1 MKRILI
7 FIDWYLPGYKAG
19 GPVQSVANLVNFL
32 KSMYYIDIVTTNTDY
47 TDDTPYYQVKSNNW
61 NQSDENVRVFY
72 FDKKYLSFRRIAHFI
87 NPDIY
92 DIVYIN
98 GIYSRYFSIL
108 PLFLARLKKISR
120 IIVAPR
126 GMFSSQSLKVK
137 KKRKYVYIKLLKLI
151 KWYKHV
157 IVQVT
162 NDYEKDIVKELYP
175 ECEVFV
181 ASNFPRI
188 CSKESYSIVKLKNEL
203 RLVFLG
209 RISPEKNLLFALQVL
224 KEISHINIKFD
235 VYGALHDK
243 KYWKDCKEVYEKL
256 PGNIEFSYKGNLK
269 SDLVHETLMKYHAL
283 FLPSIGE
290 NFGHSIFETLSVG
303 RPVIISK
310 NTPWRDLLSN
320 NAGWDISLKNDEE
333 FISAINKLGDME
345 QTEFEQWSR
354 KAKSMAE
361 SFLSDSGIKLNTLKL
376 FAYEQDSK
384 PA

>member
-1 MKRILI
+1 MSVKRILI

-32 KSMYYIDIVTTNTDY
+32 KSKFYIDIVTTNTDY

-61 NQSDENVRVFY
+61 NQTDENVRVFY
-72 FDKKYLSFRRIAHFI
+72 FDKKFLSVRRIAHFI
-87 NPDIY
+87 NPDVY

-98 GIYSRYFSIL
+98 GIYSRFFSIL

-126 GMFSSQSLKVK
+126 GMFSNQSLKVK
-137 KKRKYVYIKLLKLI
+137 KKRKYVYIKVLKWV
-151 KWYKHV
+151 KWYKNV
-157 IVQVT
+157 IVHVT

-175 ECEVFV
+175 NCEIFV

-188 CSKESYSIVKLKNEL
+188 CSKEIDYIPKLKNEL

-209 RISPEKNLLFALQVL
+209 RISPEKNLLFALQIL
-224 KEISHINIKFD
+224 KEISQINIKFD

-256 PGNIEFSYKGNLK
+256 PSNIEFSYKGNLK
-269 SDLVHETLMKYHAL
+269 SELVPETLMKYHAM

-290 NFGHSIFETLSVG
+290 NFGHSIFEALSVG
-303 RPVIISK
+303 RPVIISR
-310 NTPWRDLLSN
+310 NTPWRNLLEN
-320 NAGWDISLKNDEE
+320 KAGWDLSLKNSEE
-333 FISAINKLGDME
+333 FVSSIEKLASME
-345 QTEFEQWSR
+345 QTEFEHWCR
-354 KAKSMAE
+354 NAKNVAD
-361 SFLSDSGIKLNTLKL
+361 SFLQNSGIQKNTLQL
-376 FAYEQDSK
+376 FAYE
-384 PA
+384 